1 MVTKSNVV
9 RELLNDNL
17 VHPSLGTLTIM
28 APATASAPI
37 PTKLAHTLAGHK
49 GPVNVA
55 RYNKGARY
63 ILTGGQDRQIKLWN
77 AQTGKEIKTYA
88 GHGYE
93 VLGVD
98 V

>member
-1 MVTKSNVV
+1 M
-9 RELLNDNL
+9 
-17 VHPSLGTLTIM
+17 P
-28 APATASAPI
+28 PATVSAPV
-37 PTKLAHTLAGHK
+37 PSKLAHTLVGHK